1 MVQNQLS
8 HGGKVF
14 DFSMLNFTIM
24 TWQKKCWHDIHRVK
38 IEKCKK
44 REHTKVVLS
53 HEEKVELVPSD
64 NLHVLAKL
72 VESEKCK
79 KREIY

>member
-1 MVQNQLS
+1 MLS
-8 HGGKVF
+8 HPSRTF
-14 DFSMLNFTIM
+14 ILL
-24 TWQKKCWHDIHRVK
+24 
-38 IEKCKK
+38 
-44 REHTKVVLS
+44 TKVVLS

-79 KREIY
+79 KRENILN